1 MYIRTQR
8 ALAVGVSDKLFLYIH
23 KKRGII
29 KNIQYIG
36 GIKKLEELD
45 ELKKKI
51 NHLEYDEIK
60 TLKDDITQIK
70 IDLNTNNLLTQQSIK
85 SNEKLSTTLE
95 SVQTAMFEITESLKD
110 SNKISTEL
118 TQTVS
123 NLNNKVDVLSD
134 NTNERLQEFNNKI
147 IAIDNKSKIDIT
159 ELEKDKFSDNAKKY
173 LVGGG
178 SVGFIILLFELLT
191 KVL

>member
-1 MYIRTQR
+1 M
-8 ALAVGVSDKLFLYIH
+8 
-23 KKRGII
+23 
-29 KNIQYIG
+29 
-36 GIKKLEELD
+36 EELD
-45 ELKKKI
+45 ELKKKV

-123 NLNNKVDVLSD
+123 NLNNKVDVVSD

-147 IAIDNKSKIDIT
+147 VAIDNKSKIDIT

-178 SVGFIILLFELLT
+178 SVGFIILLFELLS
-191 KVL
+191 KFL

>member
-1 MYIRTQR
+1 M
-8 ALAVGVSDKLFLYIH
+8 
-23 KKRGII
+23 
-29 KNIQYIG
+29 
-36 GIKKLEELD
+36 EELD

-95 SVQTAMFEITESLKD
+95 SVRTAMFEITESLKD

-134 NTNERLQEFNNKI
+134 NTNEKLQEFNNKI
-147 IAIDNKSKIDIT
+147 VAIDNKSKIDIM

-178 SVGFIILLFELLT
+178 SVGFIILLFELLS
-191 KVL
+191 KFL

>member
-1 MYIRTQR
+1 M
-8 ALAVGVSDKLFLYIH
+8 
-23 KKRGII
+23 
-29 KNIQYIG
+29 
-36 GIKKLEELD
+36 EELD
-45 ELKKKI
+45 ELKKKV

-123 NLNNKVDVLSD
+123 SLNNKVDVLSD
-134 NTNERLQEFNNKI
+134 NTNEKLQEFNNKI
-147 IAIDNKSKIDIT
+147 VAIDNKSKIDIM

>member
-1 MYIRTQR
+1 M
-8 ALAVGVSDKLFLYIH
+8 
-23 KKRGII
+23 
-29 KNIQYIG
+29 
-36 GIKKLEELD
+36 EELD
-45 ELKKKI
+45 ELKKKV

-95 SVQTAMFEITESLKD
+95 SVQTAMSEITESLKD

-134 NTNERLQEFNNKI
+134 NTSERLQEFDNKI
-147 IAIDNKSKIDIT
+147 TAIDNKSKIDIT

>member
-1 MYIRTQR
+1 M
-8 ALAVGVSDKLFLYIH
+8 
-23 KKRGII
+23 
-29 KNIQYIG
+29 
-36 GIKKLEELD
+36 EELD

-70 IDLNTNNLLTQQSIK
+70 IDLNTNNLLTRQSIK

-118 TQTVS
+118 AQTVA

-147 IAIDNKSKIDIT
+147 VAIDNKSKIDIA

>member
-1 MYIRTQR
+1 M
-8 ALAVGVSDKLFLYIH
+8 
-23 KKRGII
+23 
-29 KNIQYIG
+29 
-36 GIKKLEELD
+36 EELN

-123 NLNNKVDVLSD
+123 SLNNKVDVLSD

-147 IAIDNKSKIDIT
+147 VAIDNKSKIDIM

>member
-1 MYIRTQR
+1 M
-8 ALAVGVSDKLFLYIH
+8 
-23 KKRGII
+23 
-29 KNIQYIG
+29 
-36 GIKKLEELD
+36 EELD
-45 ELKKKI
+45 ELKKKV

-134 NTNERLQEFNNKI
+134 NTSERLQEFDNKI
-147 IAIDNKSKIDIT
+147 TAIDNKSKIDIA

>member
-1 MYIRTQR
+1 M
-8 ALAVGVSDKLFLYIH
+8 
-23 KKRGII
+23 
-29 KNIQYIG
+29 
-36 GIKKLEELD
+36 EELD

-70 IDLNTNNLLTQQSIK
+70 IDLNTNNLLTRQSIK

-118 TQTVS
+118 AQTVA

-147 IAIDNKSKIDIT
+147 VAIDNKSKIDIT

>member
-1 MYIRTQR
+1 M
-8 ALAVGVSDKLFLYIH
+8 
-23 KKRGII
+23 
-29 KNIQYIG
+29 
-36 GIKKLEELD
+36 EELD
-45 ELKKKI
+45 ELKKKV

-118 TQTVS
+118 AQTVS

-134 NTNERLQEFNNKI
+134 NTSERLQEFDNKI
-147 IAIDNKSKIDIT
+147 AAIDNKSKIDIT

-191 KVL
+191 KIL

>member
-1 MYIRTQR
+1 M
-8 ALAVGVSDKLFLYIH
+8 
-23 KKRGII
+23 
-29 KNIQYIG
+29 
-36 GIKKLEELD
+36 EELD

-123 NLNNKVDVLSD
+123 SLNNKVDVLSD

-147 IAIDNKSKIDIT
+147 VAIDNKSKIDIT

>member
-1 MYIRTQR
+1 M
-8 ALAVGVSDKLFLYIH
+8 
-23 KKRGII
+23 
-29 KNIQYIG
+29 
-36 GIKKLEELD
+36 EELD

-118 TQTVS
+118 TQSVS

-147 IAIDNKSKIDIT
+147 AAIDNKSKIDIM

-178 SVGFIILLFELLT
+178 SVGFIILLFELLS
-191 KVL
+191 KFL

>member
-1 MYIRTQR
+1 M
-8 ALAVGVSDKLFLYIH
+8 
-23 KKRGII
+23 
-29 KNIQYIG
+29 
-36 GIKKLEELD
+36 EELD

-134 NTNERLQEFNNKI
+134 NTSERLQEFDNKI
-147 IAIDNKSKIDIT
+147 TAIDNKSKIDIT

>member
-1 MYIRTQR
+1 M
-8 ALAVGVSDKLFLYIH
+8 
-23 KKRGII
+23 
-29 KNIQYIG
+29 
-36 GIKKLEELD
+36 EELD

-118 TQTVS
+118 TQSVS

-134 NTNERLQEFNNKI
+134 RTNERLQEFNNKI
-147 IAIDNKSKIDIT
+147 VAIDNKSKIDIT

-178 SVGFIILLFELLT
+178 SVGFIILLFELLS
-191 KVL
+191 KFL

>member
-1 MYIRTQR
+1 M
-8 ALAVGVSDKLFLYIH
+8 
-23 KKRGII
+23 
-29 KNIQYIG
+29 
-36 GIKKLEELD
+36 EELD
-45 ELKKKI
+45 ELKKKV

-110 SNKISTEL
+110 SNKISTVL

-134 NTNERLQEFNNKI
+134 NTSERLQEFDNKI
-147 IAIDNKSKIDIT
+147 TAIDNKSKIDIA

-173 LVGGG
+173 LIGGG

>member
-1 MYIRTQR
+1 M
-8 ALAVGVSDKLFLYIH
+8 
-23 KKRGII
+23 
-29 KNIQYIG
+29 
-36 GIKKLEELD
+36 EELD

-118 TQTVS
+118 TQTVT

-134 NTNERLQEFNNKI
+134 RTNERLQEFNNKI
-147 IAIDNKSKIDIT
+147 VAIDNKSKIDIT

-178 SVGFIILLFELLT
+178 SVGFIILLFELLS
-191 KVL
+191 KFL

>member
-1 MYIRTQR
+1 M
-8 ALAVGVSDKLFLYIH
+8 
-23 KKRGII
+23 
-29 KNIQYIG
+29 
-36 GIKKLEELD
+36 EELD

-134 NTNERLQEFNNKI
+134 RTNERLQEFNNKI
-147 IAIDNKSKIDIT
+147 VAIDNKSKIDIA

-178 SVGFIILLFELLT
+178 SVGFIILLFELLS
-191 KVL
+191 KFL

>member
-1 MYIRTQR
+1 M
-8 ALAVGVSDKLFLYIH
+8 
-23 KKRGII
+23 
-29 KNIQYIG
+29 
-36 GIKKLEELD
+36 EELD
-45 ELKKKI
+45 ELKKKV

-134 NTNERLQEFNNKI
+134 NTSERLQEFNNKI

>member
-1 MYIRTQR
+1 M
-8 ALAVGVSDKLFLYIH
+8 
-23 KKRGII
+23 
-29 KNIQYIG
+29 
-36 GIKKLEELD
+36 EELD
-45 ELKKKI
+45 ELKKKV

-134 NTNERLQEFNNKI
+134 NTSERLQEFDNKI
-147 IAIDNKSKIDIT
+147 TAIDNKSKIDIT

>member
-1 MYIRTQR
+1 M
-8 ALAVGVSDKLFLYIH
+8 
-23 KKRGII
+23 
-29 KNIQYIG
+29 
-36 GIKKLEELD
+36 EELD

-110 SNKISTEL
+110 NNKISTEL
-118 TQTVS
+118 AQTVS

-134 NTNERLQEFNNKI
+134 NTNKRLQEFNNKI
-147 IAIDNKSKIDIT
+147 ATIDNKSKIDIM

>member
-1 MYIRTQR
+1 M
-8 ALAVGVSDKLFLYIH
+8 
-23 KKRGII
+23 
-29 KNIQYIG
+29 
-36 GIKKLEELD
+36 EELD
-45 ELKKKI
+45 ELKKKV

-134 NTNERLQEFNNKI
+134 NTSERLQEFDNKI
-147 IAIDNKSKIDIT
+147 TAIDNKSKIDIT

-178 SVGFIILLFELLT
+178 SVGFIILLFELLS
-191 KVL
+191 KFL

>member
-1 MYIRTQR
+1 M
-8 ALAVGVSDKLFLYIH
+8 
-23 KKRGII
+23 
-29 KNIQYIG
+29 
-36 GIKKLEELD
+36 EELD

-123 NLNNKVDVLSD
+123 SLNNKVDVLSD

-147 IAIDNKSKIDIT
+147 VAIDNKSKIDIA

>member
-1 MYIRTQR
+1 M
-8 ALAVGVSDKLFLYIH
+8 
-23 KKRGII
+23 
-29 KNIQYIG
+29 
-36 GIKKLEELD
+36 EELD

-110 SNKISTEL
+110 SNRISTEL
-118 TQTVS
+118 TQTVT

-147 IAIDNKSKIDIT
+147 AAIDNKSKIDIT